1 MKYVCGRERLRGRQ
15 RETDTERKGTKLVVE
30 GTRGVFG
37 DYGGRLLLAC
47 LWRHSGRSR
56 GMCLLCVCVYK
67 HTVALTLFC
76 HTLVNQS
83 LIKYPF
89 RGAGLGEVPLVVG
102 MQDRACVCALET
114 GHRCEEVALFKI

>member
-1 MKYVCGRERLRGRQ
+1 MEVVCCLPVCG
-15 RETDTERKGTKLVVE
+15 DTAAEAEVC
-30 GTRGVFG
+30 F
-37 DYGGRLLLAC
+37 C
-47 LWRHSGRSR
+47 
-56 GMCLLCVCVYK
+56 CVCVYK

-102 MQDRACVCALET
+102 MQDRACVCVCVLLRQGT
-114 GHRCEEVALFKI
+114 GVRRLLSLRSELAGFVWEADAGL